1 MKKSVCI
8 IGGGASGMT
17 AAIAA
22 AKAGAQVTLL
32 EKNSRPGKKILL
44 TGNGKCNLTNLDM
57 DLSAY
62 STDSPDGLIGK
73 VLGQFSEKDL
83 MAFFSSLGMRLMV
96 NRGTYVYP
104 ESEAAETVLSVLE
117 RALRDCG
124 VHCIYEAKV
133 CHIQKTETGFTVE
146 TEEEIYRADRV
157 ILSCGGCSYPKTGS
171 DGAGFELAEEL
182 GIEVSPLYPALTAF
196 VCPLKELKLI
206 SGLRAHAKV
215 SLYIDGQLSMEDT
228 GQIQFTDYGISGIP
242 VFQVSTLGVK
252 ALLLYGQKVTAKINL
267 FPDQTKEEVKQE
279 LIKQLERF
287 PNLPV
292 TEALTGFLHK
302 KWIHFLDKRLRLS
315 SWEMSEKLSA
325 KQQESIVEEIT
336 GLTLLVKDVKGF
348 DFCQVTGGGVATH
361 QVDENLMVK
370 AVPGLYITG
379 EMLDVMGKCG
389 GYNLQWAFST
399 GYIAGAHSAG

>member
-32 EKNSRPGKKILL
+32 EKNSCLGKKILL

-62 STDSPDGLIGK
+62 DTDSRNGLAGQ
-73 VLGQFSEKDL
+73 VLGQFNEKDL
-83 MAFFSSLGMRLMV
+83 MAFFSSLGMRLMI

-104 ESEAAETVLSVLE
+104 ESEAAETVLNVLK
-117 RALRDCG
+117 RALKELG
-124 VHCIYEAKV
+124 VRCVYEARV
-133 CHIQKTETGFTVE
+133 CHIHKTETGFMVE
-146 TEEEIYRADRV
+146 TEEETYGADRV
-157 ILSCGGCSYPKTGS
+157 ILSCGGCAYPKTGS
-171 DGAGFELAEEL
+171 DGTGFGLAEEL

-196 VCPLKELKLI
+196 VCPLKEQKQI

-242 VFQVSTLGVK
+242 VFQVSTLGAK
-252 ALLLYGQKVTAKINL
+252 ALLLYDQKVTAKIDL
-267 FPDQTKEEVKQE
+267 FPEKTGEEVKQE
-279 LIKQLERF
+279 LAKQLERF
-287 PNLPV
+287 PKLPV
-292 TEALTGFLHK
+292 TEALIGFLHK
-302 KWIHFLDKRLRLS
+302 KWIGFLDKRLGLS
-315 SWEMSEKLSA
+315 SWEMAGKLSE
-325 KQQESIVEEIT
+325 KQQESLVKE
-336 GLTLLVKDVKGF
+336 LTELTFSVKDVKGF

-361 QVDENLMVK
+361 QVDDNLMVK

-379 EMLDVMGKCG
+379 EMLDVTGKCG

-399 GYIAGAHSAG
+399 GYLAGSHSAG

>member
-32 EKNSRPGKKILL
+32 EKNPRMGKKILL

-57 DLSAY
+57 NISAY
-62 STDSPDGLIGK
+62 GTKDRGGLEQK
-73 VLGQFSEKDL
+73 VLEQFDEKDL
-83 MAFFSSLGMRLMV
+83 MAFFSSLGMRLTV
-96 NRGTYVYP
+96 SRDTYVYP

-133 CHIQKTETGFTVE
+133 CHIQKTGTGFVVE
-146 TEEEIYRADRV
+146 TKEGSYTADRV
-157 ILSCGGCSYPKTGS
+157 ILACGGCSYPKTGS
-171 DGAGFELAEEL
+171 DGAGFQLARDL
-182 GIEVSPLYPALTAF
+182 GIEISPLYPALTAF
-196 VCPLKELKLI
+196 VGPLKEQKQI
-206 SGLRAHAKV
+206 SGLRSHAKV
-215 SLYIDGQLSMEDT
+215 SLYIDGKLSMEDT

-242 VFQVSTLGVK
+242 VFQVSTLGAK
-252 ALLLYGQKVTAKINL
+252 ALILYGQKVTAKIDL
-267 FPDQTKEEVKQE
+267 FPEQTKEEVTRE
-279 LIKQLERF
+279 LAKQLDRF
-287 PNLPV
+287 QNLSV

-302 KWIHFLDKRLRLS
+302 KWIQFLDKRLRLS
-315 SWEMSEKLSA
+315 SWGMAGKIA
-325 KQQESIVEEIT
+325 KKQQESLVEELM
-336 GLTLLVKDVKGF
+336 GLTFLVKDVKGF
-348 DFCQVTGGGVATH
+348 DFCQVTGGGVATY

-379 EMLDVMGKCG
+379 EMLDVTGKCG

-399 GYIAGAHSAG
+399 GYLAGAHSAG

>member
-32 EKNSRPGKKILL
+32 EKNTRMGKKILL
-44 TGNGKCNLTNLDM
+44 TGNGKCNLTNLNM
-57 DLSAY
+57 ELSAY
-62 STDSPDGLIGK
+62 GNPDRDSLVEK
-73 VLGQFSEKDL
+73 VLKQFDEKAL
-83 MAFFSSLGMRLMV
+83 MDFFSSLGMRFTV
-96 NRGTYVYP
+96 GKGTYVYP

-117 RALRDCG
+117 RTLKDCG
-124 VHCIYEAKV
+124 VRCIYEAKV
-133 CHIQKTETGFTVE
+133 CRIQKNGTGFVVE
-146 TEEEIYRADRV
+146 TEERAYRADRV

-171 DGAGFELAEEL
+171 DGTGFQLAKDL

-196 VCPLKELKLI
+196 VCPLKEQKQI
-206 SGLRAHAKV
+206 SGLRAQAKV
-215 SLYIDGQLSMEDT
+215 SLYIDEKLSMEDR
-228 GQIQFTDYGISGIP
+228 GQVQFTDYGISGIP
-242 VFQVSTLGVK
+242 VFQVSTLGAK
-252 ALLLYGQKVTAKINL
+252 ALILYGQKVMAKIDL
-267 FPDQTKEEVKQE
+267 FPEMTAEEVKLE
-279 LIKQLERF
+279 LAKQMTLF

-302 KWIHFLDKRLRLS
+302 KWIGFLDKRLGLS
-315 SWEMSEKLSA
+315 SWGMAGTISE
-325 KQQESIVEEIT
+325 KQQEILVEE
-336 GLTLLVKDVKGF
+336 LTRLTFSVKDVKGF

-379 EMLDVMGKCG
+379 EMLDVTGKCG

-399 GYIAGAHSAG
+399 GYLAGAHSAG